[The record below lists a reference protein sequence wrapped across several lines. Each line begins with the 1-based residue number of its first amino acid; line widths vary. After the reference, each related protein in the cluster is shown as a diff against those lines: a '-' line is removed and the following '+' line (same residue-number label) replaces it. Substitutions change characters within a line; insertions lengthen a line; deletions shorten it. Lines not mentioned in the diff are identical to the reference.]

1 MKKYVKAA
9 KNYITIRATYSA
21 DLELTECPT
30 LRSMTVKGAD
40 LKQTLMDAVD
50 SLALPYLGLDWED
63 PDSFS
68 IDDLIEA
75 IQNNNTSRNTADGYA
90 YLFYFEINGDAIIDN
105 IGPEENY

>member
-1 MKKYVKAA
+1 MKKYVKANSGDVVV
-9 KNYITIRATYSA
+9 KATYSL
-21 DLELTECPT
+21 DLDSSVPN
-30 LRSMTVKGAD
+30 LRSMTVKGTD
-40 LKQTLMDAVD
+40 LKETLMNAVD
-50 SLALPYLGLDWED
+50 LLALPYLGLDWED